1 MLFIDGK
8 RYYTDGVP
16 NDVIMSHFQSR
27 NDRWVAVQLVC
38 WLGCV
43 LVGRQITTLEIL
55 AISVGLSTFQDLLR
69 RRKVVVWTDNQGAEG
84 ASRNGSAKSWDH
96 CRLVHEIWLHALQNR
111 THVWIERVPSH
122 DNISDSPSRSVQ
134 LVGVGNSCWM
144 CGWQVL
150 VRADGANGCDV
161 VEASGREFVPSGAKP
176 SIMLVRDFSVSWCEG
191 LAINA

>member
-1 MLFIDGK
+1 MLRKFVKLFVVQSRCAAVLFIDGK

-69 RRKVVVWTDNQGAEG
+69 RRKVVVWTDNRVRKARPET
-84 ASRNGSAKSWDH
+84 AA
-96 CRLVHEIWLHALQNR
+96 QNR
-111 THVWIERVPSH
+111 GTIA
-122 DNISDSPSRSVQ
+122 
-134 LVGVGNSCWM
+134 
-144 CGWQVL
+144 GWSM
-150 VRADGANGCDV
+150 RFGYTRCRIA
-161 VEASGREFVPSGAKP
+161 R
-176 SIMLVRDFSVSWCEG
+176 M
-191 LAINA
+191 